1 MVFIYVG
8 ISRFFGSASAQ
19 CMALSVSSPLFLE
32 GFSRLCQVLANR
44 KCEVLRL
51 A

>member
-19 CMALSVSSPLFLE
+19 CMALSVSSPL
-32 GFSRLCQVLANR
+32 SSKDSVDCV
-44 KCEVLRL
+44 KS
-51 A
+51 